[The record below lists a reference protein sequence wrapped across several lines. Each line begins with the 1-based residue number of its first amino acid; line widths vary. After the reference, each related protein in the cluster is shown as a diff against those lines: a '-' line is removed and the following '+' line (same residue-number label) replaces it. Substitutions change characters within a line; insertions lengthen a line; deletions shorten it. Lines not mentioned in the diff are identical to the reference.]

1 MAPFTPMDVVFVRDV
16 AIQAKVGLDCWQRE
30 KPQPALISLR
40 ISTSVEK
47 AAKTDNIEDT
57 MDYRKMYHFLGSL
70 DGEEFPGVFSLA
82 HDVCHWALEEDG
94 DHKLV
99 ECIVTLPKGLLQS
112 SGIVYEL
119 AVGKEV
125 AQGEHGA
132 VRDVIKTSI
141 LSVRNLRINCII
153 GIGAHERVHKQPVV
167 VNLKL
172 EARDEDK
179 QENLAKDLEGIHLQF
194 EASTFQTLEAFVS
207 ALARYC
213 IFDLDYYEVGVN
225 AYKPAVFAAA
235 DGPGVEILRSRASY
249 ANTQS

>member
-1 MAPFTPMDVVFVRDV
+1 MALHTPTDVVFVRDV

-40 ISTSVEK
+40 ISTSVER
-47 AAKTDNIEDT
+47 AAQTDTIEDT

-82 HDVCHWALEEDG
+82 HDVCHWALEDG

-99 ECIVTLPKGLLQS
+99 ECTVRLPKGLLQS
-112 SGIVYEL
+112 EGIVYEL
-119 AVGKEV
+119 AVGKELEE
-125 AQGEHGA
+125 GPRPTFH
-132 VRDVIKTSI
+132 DVIKTSI
-141 LSVRNLRINCII
+141 LSVKDLRINCII

-179 QENLAKDLEGIHLQF
+179 QENLAADLEGIY
-194 EASTFQTLEAFVS
+194 V
-207 ALARYC
+207 
-213 IFDLDYYEVGVN
+213 VG
-225 AYKPAVFAAA
+225 YPSFLSSF
-235 DGPGVEILRSRASY
+235 IQL
-249 ANTQS
+249 T